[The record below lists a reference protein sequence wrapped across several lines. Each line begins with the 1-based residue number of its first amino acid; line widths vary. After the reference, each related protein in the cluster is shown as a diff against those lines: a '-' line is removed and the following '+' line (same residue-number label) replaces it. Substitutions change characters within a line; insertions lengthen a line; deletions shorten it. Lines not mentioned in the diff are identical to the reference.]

1 MVSNPQYLI
10 NTLATRD
17 INEIAEY
24 FTENNLEAGENF
36 FREFNRKCQQ
46 LVNFPYSGKS
56 YGTIRPDLR
65 GLPLQGDVI
74 FYRVLE
80 NGVEILRVVSGRR
93 NFPDLFEEFDK
104 N

>member
-1 MVSNPQYLI
+1 MFRNPQYII
-10 NTLATRD
+10 NTLASRD
-17 INEIAEY
+17 LNEIAEY
-24 FTENNLEAGENF
+24 FAENNLEVGERF
-36 FREFNRKCQQ
+36 FHEFNRKCQQ

-65 GLPLQGDVI
+65 GLPLQGYVI

-93 NFPDLFEEFDK
+93 NFPDLFEESDT